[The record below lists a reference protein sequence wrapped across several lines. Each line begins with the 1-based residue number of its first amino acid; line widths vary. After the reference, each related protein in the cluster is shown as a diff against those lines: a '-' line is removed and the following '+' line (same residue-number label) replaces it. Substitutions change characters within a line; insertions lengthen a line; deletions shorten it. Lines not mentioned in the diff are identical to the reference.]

1 MAHTWRRKAV
11 YSFNIKLK
19 EGARGAM
26 RSPLIILKSLQEH
39 SAQTTYTYERL
50 YRNLFNAEFF
60 WQAYQNIYASKG
72 NMTAGIDGKTIDAM
86 SIERIE
92 KIISSL
98 KDESYQPKPARR
110 KYIPKKN
117 GKFRPLGIPS
127 IDDKLVQEVV
137 RMLLEA
143 VYEDSFERHFTRF
156 QT

>member
-1 MAHTWRRKAV
+1 
-11 YSFNIKLK
+11 
-19 EGARGAM
+19 M

-92 KIISSL
+92 KII
-98 KDESYQPKPARR
+98 
-110 KYIPKKN
+110 
-117 GKFRPLGIPS
+117 
-127 IDDKLVQEVV
+127 
-137 RMLLEA
+137 
-143 VYEDSFERHFTRF
+143 
-156 QT
+156 